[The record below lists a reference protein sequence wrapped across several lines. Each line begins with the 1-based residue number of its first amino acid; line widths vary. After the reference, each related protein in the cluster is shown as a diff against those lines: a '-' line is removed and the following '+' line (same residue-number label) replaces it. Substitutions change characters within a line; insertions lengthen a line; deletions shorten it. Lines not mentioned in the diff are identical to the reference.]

1 MKKILSLLLILTL
14 FLTIIP
20 PSTASGA
27 VKINKSKLTLNV
39 GNTYTLK
46 LSGSTKTI
54 KWASS
59 DPDIAKVS
67 AKGKVTAKSV
77 GIAII
82 TATAKTR
89 EYYCVINV
97 VKAMEGSLLSDL
109 VDYLKS
115 FDLLEGEETQ
125 MAASMIGAIRGVK
138 YKRIELYE
146 YDINS
151 DVYKAVVKS
160 NKITLKDLDMELEVD
175 GINNQFIILCG
186 KAENKKEVL
195 EKFNRYKQ
203 K

>member
-1 MKKILSLLLILTL
+1 VKKILSLLLIITL
-14 FLTIIP
+14 CLTIIP
-20 PSTASGA
+20 PTVASGA
-27 VKINKSKLTLNV
+27 VKINKSKLTLDV
-39 GNTYTLK
+39 GDTYTLK
-46 LSGSTKTI
+46 LSGSTRTI

-59 DPDIAKVS
+59 DTDIGKVS
-67 AKGKVTAKSV
+67 AKGKVTARSV
-77 GIAII
+77 GIVII
-82 TATAKTR
+82 TATVKTKK
-89 EYYCVINV
+89 YNCVVNV
-97 VKAMEGSLLSDL
+97 VNAMESSPLSDL

-151 DVYKAVVKS
+151 DVYKAIVKS

-175 GINNQFIILCG
+175 GINNPFIILCG

-195 EKFNRYKQ
+195 EKFNSYKQ